1 MEPGL
6 TDGRCDRTRPH
17 LPFAVPPD
25 HPRHQPGRA
34 ALGVLPLHLLAVLLA
49 AGCGGAPAP
58 SGRPAPAEATPP
70 AATTRTGTPGT
81 TGEMTGIDL
90 LFLSMIAGHTE
101 QTLQIVRL
109 VRDRLTDSEL
119 RTLVAAVEATESDE
133 LATARGWLAQAGRSA
148 RADEHTGH
156 GTGPEQLARLRDAP
170 HGEVD
175 TVLIEVLSAHQK
187 AAADLARAHLAA
199 GTDARVLDLARRV
212 EQSRTAQVALMA
224 DRPAAG

>member
-1 MEPGL
+1 MSRAGAGVL
-6 TDGRCDRTRPH
+6 GARVVGSSARP
-17 LPFAVPPD
+17 PE
-25 HPRHQPGRA
+25 GRA
-34 ALGVLPLHLLAVLLA
+34 VVRARRATLRVLPLHLVSVLLV
-49 AGCGGAPAP
+49 AGCGGSPAP
-58 SGRPAPAEATPP
+58 SGQPAPGDATPP
-70 AATTRTGTPGT
+70 VAATPAATPGV
-81 TGEMTGIDL
+81 TGEMTGIDR
-90 LFLSMIAGHTE
+90 LFLSMMAGHTE
-101 QTLQIVRL
+101 QTLQIVGL

-148 RADEHTGH
+148 RADDHAGH

-170 HGEVD
+170 DTEVD
-175 TVLIEVLSAHQK
+175 AVLVEVLSAHQQ

-224 DRPAAG
+224 GRPG